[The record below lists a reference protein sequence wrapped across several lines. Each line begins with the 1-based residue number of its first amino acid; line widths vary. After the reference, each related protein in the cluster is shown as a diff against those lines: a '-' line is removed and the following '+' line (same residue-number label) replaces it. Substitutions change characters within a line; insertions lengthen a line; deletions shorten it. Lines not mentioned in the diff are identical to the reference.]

1 MVGEIVPPAEP
12 ARRREAPE
20 IKQIYHTS
28 RRGRFGVDILC
39 GAVTAP
45 ACKVAFVPLAT
56 RRPFVQDHASLSANA
71 RPHMPRFSANLG
83 HLFVEY
89 PLIERIGHAAKAGF
103 KAIELQNPYDLAPSA
118 VKAEIDRHGVT
129 MLNLNSP
136 PGPKGEAGLAAVAG
150 READFW
156 VGFTTALD
164 YIVAIGGNS
173 LHVLSGVVPPNERP
187 AAERVI
193 IANLT
198 RACEAAAAKN
208 IYLMLEPLNQR
219 DRPDYYVSHI
229 EHIAD
234 IIAKVGKPNLKV
246 MYDFYHV
253 QVMQGDVLKR
263 MEKHL
268 PIVGHVQFAGPP
280 TRLPPHKG
288 ELNFPIIFDAVDAM
302 GWTGWVGAE
311 YGPGG
316 PTLDSLV
323 WGKPYGIG

>member
-1 MVGEIVPPAEP
+1 
-12 ARRREAPE
+12 
-20 IKQIYHTS
+20 
-28 RRGRFGVDILC
+28 
-39 GAVTAP
+39 
-45 ACKVAFVPLAT
+45 
-56 RRPFVQDHASLSANA
+56 
-71 RPHMPRFSANLG
+71 MPRFSANLG

-103 KAIELQNPYDLAPSA
+103 KAIELQNPYALAPSD
-118 VKAEIDRHGVT
+118 VKAEIEQHGVT
-129 MLNLNSP
+129 MLNLNTP
-136 PGPKGEAGLAAVAG
+136 PGPKGEGGLAAVAG

-156 VGFTTALD
+156 TTFLKALD

-187 AAERVI
+187 AAEKVI
-193 IANLT
+193 VANLT
-198 RACEAAAAKN
+198 RACDAAAAKN
-208 IYLMLEPLNQR
+208 IFLMLEPLNQR

-268 PIVGHVQFAGPP
+268 PIIGHVQFAGPP
-280 TRLPPHKG
+280 TRVPPHKG
-288 ELNFPIIFDAVDAM
+288 ELNYEVIFPAIDAM
-302 GWTGWVGAE
+302 GWQGWVGAE

-316 PTLDSLV
+316 PTVDSFA
-323 WGKPYGIG
+323 WGKAYGIG